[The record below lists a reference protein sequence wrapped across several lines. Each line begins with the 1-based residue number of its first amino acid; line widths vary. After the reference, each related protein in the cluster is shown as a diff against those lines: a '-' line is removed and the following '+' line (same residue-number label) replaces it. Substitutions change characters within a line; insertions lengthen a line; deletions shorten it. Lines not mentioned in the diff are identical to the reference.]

1 MYTDWKVFEKLD
13 SADKETTSERV
24 GMMWREGGL
33 DLVLS
38 FMPTDWA
45 GKLDRDREEEIAQLG
60 IRTNGMI

>member
-1 MYTDWKVFEKLD
+1 M
-13 SADKETTSERV
+13 R
-24 GMMWREGGL
+24 REGGP

-38 FMPTDWA
+38 FISTDWA